1 MRRYHDFAA
10 LQKRFSEGDDFTI
23 RMRGGA
29 SGILIMAPHGG
40 KIEPGTDTIADAVA
54 GKIHAFY
61 AFCGVRRQ
69 GNRTLHITSHRFNEP
84 RAIAAV
90 CRASTVVTIHGCRDR
105 TAVVYLGGRHRRMRQ
120 QLGSTLTMAGFAVRE
135 NPNLPGLH
143 PANVCNRGQ
152 SGMGVQLELSS
163 GLRKHLSAGGHPSGR
178 SISNAALADFVEA
191 TRTAIAAVVNP
202 HEPIR
207 LPRRLAR

>member
-1 MRRYHDFAA
+1 MSRYHDFAS
-10 LQKRFSEGDDFTI
+10 LKRRFSEGDHYKI
-23 RMRGGA
+23 RMRAGT

-40 KIEPGTDTIADAVA
+40 KIEPATDDIADAVA
-54 GKIHAFY
+54 GENHAFY

-84 RAIAAV
+84 RAIAAA

-105 TAVVYLGGRHRRMRQ
+105 TSVVYLGGRHRRLRQ
-120 QLGSTLTMAGFAVRE
+120 QLHSTLTTAGFAVRE

-163 GLRKHLSAGGHPSGR
+163 GLRKRLSAGRYPSGR
-178 SISNAALADFVEA
+178 TNRNAALADFVEA
-191 TRTAIAAVVNP
+191 ARAAIAAVAGLNDFS
-202 HEPIR
+202 
-207 LPRRLAR
+207 LPFN